1 MCVLLVFAKLVMVVR
16 VWCRFVMV
24 CWMVLTVSWRLF
36 LSSCVVEWYRR
47 GASVVSMVAS
57 MVSLSWWHSDSVCWD
72 NFCHGKVPGLGCCRV
87 MAAVMQTIVPQSL
100 VFGWFISLMVD
111 QVSFGCASGVH
122 SSWTLVTGTKNPTN
136 NAFTWLH
143 IDSAQK
149 QPIFVHCR

>member
-1 MCVLLVFAKLVMVVR
+1 LLDGSDSELEAVSEFLCCGVVYEGGI
-16 VWCRFVMV
+16 C
-24 CWMVLTVSWRLF
+24 
-36 LSSCVVEWYRR
+36 
-47 GASVVSMVAS
+47 MVAS

-122 SSWTLVTGTKNPTN
+122 SS
-136 NAFTWLH
+136 
-143 IDSAQK
+143 SARSFLGK
-149 QPIFVHCR
+149 IGCFCALSM

>member
-1 MCVLLVFAKLVMVVR
+1 MCVCVLLVFAKLVMVVW

-57 MVSLSWWHSDSVCWD
+57 MVSLSWWHNVSVCWD
-72 NFCHGKVPGLGCCRV
+72 SLCHGKVPGLGCCRV

-122 SSWTLVTGTKNPTN
+122 SSCARSFLGKIGCFC
-136 NAFTWLH
+136 AL
-143 IDSAQK
+143 SM
-149 QPIFVHCR
+149 